1 VSNPDS
7 FIDEVTEELRRE
19 RLFGVMR
26 RYGWIAVV
34 VVLALVGGAAWN
46 EWRKAQ
52 AQAEARAFGDRI
64 IAALQNDDSAAR
76 AAALARVEASGGR
89 AGILHLLT
97 AASALAADDRAGT
110 LAALAAVENDTAL
123 PVSYRQIAGLKRVI
137 IGGADIPAD
146 QRQSTLAG
154 LAAPGGAFRPLAL
167 EQLALLALE
176 TGDSAGALTQARAL
190 LNEPDLTPA
199 LRQRIAQL
207 IVVLGGDQPSDLG

>member
-1 VSNPDS
+1 MSNPDS
-7 FIDEVTEELRRE
+7 FFDEVTEELRRE

-34 VVLALVGGAAWN
+34 LVLLIVGGAAWN

-52 AQAEARAFGDRI
+52 AEAEARAFGDRVLT
-64 IAALQNDDSAAR
+64 ALQNNDSGAR
-76 AAALARVEASGGR
+76 AAALASVEATGER
-89 AGILHLLT
+89 AGILNLLT
-97 AASALAADDRAGT
+97 AAAALAADDRAGT
-110 LAALAAVENDTAL
+110 LSALASVENDASL
-123 PVSYRQIAGLKRVI
+123 PQSYRQIAALKRVI

-146 QRQSTLAG
+146 ERQSTLAG

-167 EQLALLALE
+167 EQLALLAME
-176 TGDSAGALTQARAL
+176 TGDREGARTQARAL